1 MRFHPVPPGPI
12 PIWSRC
18 RSFSTWFRA
27 CTNRR
32 APSEPGRFPRW
43 TIAFIVISET
53 NSLGCFVQC
62 KNSGDYPH
70 AGCRGESPLCIPTG
84 TQRLVRLQH
93 LPDQITKTKT
103 KPDKSK
109 VEACEKCSFDCSV
122 CSLPWWKCLKSV
134 QKKCPWQQLC
144 RIQAAGGWSLRPD
157 MMGKDSWGWLCFRV
171 LPNEEKTTQVTAG
184 STRLP
189 GDMKIYDICYIFGT
203 TSTDHEIWY
212 FLILVV
218 PCSLTR
224 NQTGKVGR
232 FVMTV
237 CGQCVKNLYMVFVC
251 FPLSLS
257 AFGGELVRRSF
268 LVLFLF
274 ALYLHNLFVVFL
286 LTFGCFMQHSSHT
299 SV

>member
-1 MRFHPVPPGPI
+1 MR
-12 PIWSRC
+12 
-18 RSFSTWFRA
+18 
-27 CTNRR
+27 
-32 APSEPGRFPRW
+32 
-43 TIAFIVISET
+43 
-53 NSLGCFVQC
+53 C

-157 MMGKDSWGWLCFRV
+157 MMGKDSWGWLCFRG
-171 LPNEEKTTQVTAG
+171 LPNEEKQHRWLQAVPGCQVIWRYMIYVIYLVPPQLTTKSDIFWFLWFLAVWPG
-184 STRLP
+184 TRL
-189 GDMKIYDICYIFGT
+189 
-203 TSTDHEIWY
+203 
-212 FLILVV
+212 
-218 PCSLTR
+218 
-224 NQTGKVGR
+224 GR
-232 FVMTV
+232 L
-237 CGQCVKNLYMVFVC
+237 GGLSWQSAAQCVKNLYMVFVVC